1 MKRYPHLLQA
11 ETAEQGTVGAGRERG
26 VSMKDFMNEFKEF
39 ISRGNVMDMAVGI
52 MIGGAFTAIVTS
64 LVEDIISPILGVF
77 GGLNF
82 DQLKLSLGGEVTLA
96 YGKFIT
102 AVINFLIMA
111 FILFSIIKA
120 LNAAASKVKKPE
132 EEVAPTTKMCPYCKS
147 EDVAMGATKC
157 PHCASTRELSE
168 EEIQMIKEAEEA
180 AAQA

>member
-111 FILFSIIKA
+111 FILS
-120 LNAAASKVKKPE
+120 
-132 EEVAPTTKMCPYCKS
+132 
-147 EDVAMGATKC
+147 TKC
-157 PHCASTRELSE
+157 PHCASTLELSE